1 MSLKRIA
8 TLAVALVISV
18 VTAFGAAQSAR
29 QTTLVIGGD
38 WGDLITLDP
47 GVSYEFSSTTI
58 LDNIYERL
66 VRFDGADLS
75 AVVPGLAE
83 SWEIAARD
91 GGGNSITFHLRD
103 ATFSTG
109 RPVKASDV
117 VYSFQRPILI
127 ESPSSFLFT
136 DVVGMDLDSVVAL
149 DDKTVRLDLP
159 EGVNA
164 SIVLNLLTFT
174 TGGVMD
180 QAEVEQHYEDGDYG
194 QGWLNDHSAGSGP
207 YLLERWDRSSQVV
220 LVTNP
225 TYGDP
230 GPITRVIMRHMP
242 ESNAQRT
249 ALESGEIDIA
259 WDYTPEAFQAAEAAG
274 VLKTYRTDT
283 FQMSYL
289 GMNSGPGAPFED
301 NRVRDAVRYAV
312 DQQGIIDNL
321 LLGLG
326 RPMQTIVPAG
336 LMGADTTIYY
346 ERNVAKAKE
355 LLAEA
360 GVPNLSVEFLIS
372 TGACGG
378 GVPCADLAA
387 KIQSD
392 LAEAGI
398 TATIKQTT
406 GGELYTIYRA
416 QAAQLVMAAW
426 SPDYPD
432 PDGNATPLS
441 SFPAG
446 SIAWRNVWDNAQAA
460 ELASEAA
467 ATVDV
472 AARQALYA
480 QLNHLVATEGP
491 YSMLYQPSKPI
502 VTSAKVLGF
511 ERSAGGDVEFD
522 RISKLP

>member
-1 MSLKRIA
+1 MSTKRLA
-8 TLAVALVISV
+8 TLAVALVISLIIGV
-18 VTAFGAAQSAR
+18 GAAQSAR
-29 QTTLVIGGD
+29 QSTLVIGGD

-66 VRFDGADLS
+66 VKFNGADLS
-75 AVVPGLAE
+75 KVVPGLAE
-83 SWEIAARD
+83 SWEIASTD
-91 GGGNSITFHLRD
+91 GGGTSITFHLRD
-103 ATFSTG
+103 ANFSTG

-117 VYSFQRPILI
+117 VFSFNRPIQI

-136 DVVGMDLDSVVAL
+136 DVAGMTLESTVAV
-149 DDKTVRLDLP
+149 DEKTVRLDLP
-159 EGVNA
+159 AGINP

-174 TGGVMD
+174 IGGVMD
-180 QAEVEQHYEDGDYG
+180 QAEVEPHFEDGDFG
-194 QGWLNDHSAGSGP
+194 QGWLNDNSAGSGP
-207 YLLERWDRSSQVV
+207 YVLERWDRSAQVV
-220 LVTNP
+220 LAANP
-225 TYGDP
+225 QYRDP
-230 GPITRVIMRHMP
+230 GSITRVIMRNMQ

-259 WDYTPEAFQAAEAAG
+259 WDYTPEAFQAAEKAG
-274 VLKTYRTDT
+274 TLQTFRTDT

-289 GMNSGPGAPFED
+289 GMNSGPGAVFED

-312 DQQGIIDNL
+312 DQQAIIDSL

-346 ERNVAKAKE
+346 KRDVEKAKA

-360 GVPNLSVEFLIS
+360 GVPNLTFEFLIS
-372 TGACGG
+372 NGACGG

-392 LAEAGI
+392 LAEAGM
-398 TATIKQTT
+398 TANIKQTV

-416 QAAQLVMAAW
+416 QAAQMVMAAW

-441 SFPAG
+441 SFAAG
-446 SIAWRNVWDNAQAA
+446 SIAWRNVWDNAEAT
-460 ELASEAA
+460 ELATEAA
-467 ATVDV
+467 TTVDV
-472 AARQALYA
+472 PAREALYA
-480 QLNHLVATEGP
+480 KLTHLVATEGP
-491 YSMLYQPSKPI
+491 YSMLYQPYKPI
-502 VTSAKVLGF
+502 VASPKVQGF
-511 ERSAGGDVEFD
+511 ERSAGGDVEFE